1 MGHAPVLGPRDLLSG
16 GAVSEFDFSGRRV
29 LVTGGSGD
37 IGRALCV
44 AFGSRG
50 ARVAFTY
57 FSDHEGKRATEVAM
71 EEAGAQAPLTI
82 RCNLRD
88 KSAPAE
94 VAEAALE
101 DLGHVDF
108 FFSNAASGV
117 LRPTME
123 LSAKHWS
130 WTMDVNARAFLA
142 LTQALVPHMPKGGR
156 VMALTSAGAL
166 KAIENYAAVGASK
179 AAMESLVRHLAM
191 ELGPRG
197 ITINA
202 ICPGVV
208 ETKAL
213 RHFPNRDQLLEISR
227 MRTPNGRIATPEDV
241 AGVALMLAS
250 PLADMIQGQTIAV
263 DGGYSIL
270 A

>member
-1 MGHAPVLGPRDLLSG
+1 MGEL
-16 GAVSEFDFSGRRV
+16 DFSGRRV

-50 ARVAFTY
+50 ARVAMTY

-71 EEAGAQAPLTI
+71 AEAGAEAPVVI

-88 KSAPAE
+88 KSASAE
-94 VAEAALE
+94 VAEATLE
-101 DLGHVDF
+101 AFGGVDF

-117 LRPTME
+117 LRPAME
-123 LSAKHWS
+123 LTSRHWD
-130 WTMDVNARAFLA
+130 WTMDVNARSFLA
-142 LTQALVPHMPKGGR
+142 LTQALAPTMGPGGR
-156 VMALTSAGAL
+156 IMALTSTGSVR
-166 KAIENYAAVGASK
+166 AIEHYAAVGASK
-179 AAMESLVRHLAM
+179 AALESLVRHLAM

-197 ITINA
+197 ITVNA
-202 ICPGVV
+202 ISPGVV
-208 ETKAL
+208 DTKAL
-213 RHFPNRDQLLEISR
+213 IHFPQRAQLLEVAA
-227 MRTPNGRIATPEDV
+227 MRTPNGRITTPEDV
-241 AGVALMLAS
+241 AAVAVLLAS
-250 PLADMIQGQTIAV
+250 PLAAMIQGQTIAV